1 MVIVGL
7 GVIAQLTYLL
17 PSWFVLFLAAQ
28 VIAFWDLFITFGL
41 VELSGS
47 VIQGTETALTK
58 FFNLIPRYQ
67 G

>member
-17 PSWFVLFLAAQ
+17 PSWLVLFLAAQ
-28 VIAFWDLFITFGL
+28 VVAFWDLLITFGL
-41 VELSGS
+41 VELVGS
-47 VIQGTETALTK
+47 AINNTETALTK